1 MKNRCLPRSPK
12 LRASVPLACL
22 PVLLLLAGSCSDLI
36 EPDIAG
42 EKVTLSSPADGS
54 RSTTAVQGLQ
64 WSAVAHA
71 RTYRVQVATPSFAN
85 PGRLLLDSVVKH
97 TTLTRT
103 FKPGRYEWRVQALNA
118 GYATDFTTRSFRVD
132 STGSLGGQT
141 VQLLLPAAGFATN
154 AATLTFSW
162 AALPMAQQYQLTV
175 SPNPR
180 SSSLAALDSL
190 VGAGT
195 SVTLRLA
202 RQSQSYQWKVTA
214 LNASGQVISA
224 PQTFAVDV
232 TPPTAPTLVTP
243 AAAASFLTQP
253 IALSWTRTASDV
265 AQDSVFLYRA
275 DQTTLLTGFPRF
287 SSPASLSLSSSFA
300 PLTTGTYYWAVR
312 SIDKAGN
319 VGPASAKRAFVVQ

>member
-1 MKNRCLPRSPK
+1 MKNRCLPRS
-12 LRASVPLACL
+12 LRLRTFVYLACL
-22 PVLLLLAGSCSDLI
+22 PALFLLAESCSDLI

-42 EKVTLSSPADGS
+42 EQVSLLSPAEGS

-64 WSAVAHA
+64 WSAVGHA

-85 PGRLLLDSVVKH
+85 LSRLVLDSVIKQP
-97 TTLTRT
+97 TLTRT
-103 FKPGRYEWRVQALNA
+103 FKPGHYEWRVQAVNA
-118 GYATDFTTRSFRVD
+118 GYATAFATRSFHID

-141 VQLLLPAAGFATN
+141 VQLLLPAAGAATN

-162 AALPMAQQYQLTV
+162 GALPMAQQYRLAV
-175 SPNPR
+175 FPNPR
-180 SSSLAALDSL
+180 SSSLPALDSL

-202 RQSQSYQWKVTA
+202 RQSQNYQWKVTA
-214 LNASGQVISA
+214 LNANSQTISA
-224 PQTFAVDV
+224 TQTFAVDV

-243 AAAASFLTQP
+243 LAATSFLTQP

-287 SSPASLSLSSSFA
+287 SSPATLSLNSSFA

-312 SIDKAGN
+312 SVDKAGN
-319 VGPASAKRAFVVQ
+319 VGTASAKRAFVLQ